1 MSADTGDLFREV
13 TTMINSGRIFNE
25 IPTAYIVTAILMLV
39 LFLGFIEQSYDL
51 PQEPGSAKAAEDIQ
65 NIPDGSKVLILV
77 NYGPEGR
84 YELETGLASLITV
97 FAKKEVGIVFASLI
111 PQGIESTSMAV
122 EKSISKINFRK
133 QGYFYGKD
141 YVQLGY
147 LAGGSISAA
156 MMTGDIENYRREDIF
171 GNKVRDLPVMNG
183 VFSLKDLSAV
193 IEFSS
198 VKIEGV
204 PGIVFFTVFNR
215 KSETPSIAV
224 CTSDMVS
231 DYVAFADSGSI
242 TSLVQGMKGI
252 VSFEKILS
260 GDSESGPSFF
270 SSVGVLWLV
279 FLLILAGNIG
289 KLLRKKK

>member
-13 TTMINSGRIFNE
+13 TAMIVSGRIFNE
-25 IPTAYIVTAILMLV
+25 IPTAYIVTSILMLV
-39 LFLGFIEQSYDL
+39 LFLGFVEQSYDL
-51 PQEPGSAKAAEDIQ
+51 PPEPGSAKAAEDIR

-84 YELETGLASLITV
+84 YELETGLASLLTIL
-97 FAKKEVGIVFASLI
+97 AKKEVGIVFASLI
-111 PQGIESTSMAV
+111 PQGIESTSLAV

-242 TSLVQGMKGI
+242 TALVQGMKGI

-260 GDSESGPSFF
+260 GNSESGPSFF